1 MNILSAN
8 TRSVGG
14 IGFGQM
20 IVEMPRDRKDQKVVL
35 DYLTRH
41 GVTMTEVKQHDRS

>member
-14 IGFGQM
+14 IGYGQM
-20 IVEMPRDRKDQKVVL
+20 IIELPESAKDRQTAIDFFRKGGLSVS
-35 DYLTRH
+35 
-41 GVTMTEVKQHDRS
+41 EVNRYE